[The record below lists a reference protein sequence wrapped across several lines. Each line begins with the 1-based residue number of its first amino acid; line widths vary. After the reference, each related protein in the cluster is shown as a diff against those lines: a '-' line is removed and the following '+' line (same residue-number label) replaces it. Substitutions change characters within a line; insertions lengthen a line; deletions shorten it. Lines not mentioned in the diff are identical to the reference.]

1 MESTA
6 ILPLIKELVY
16 IKRGDVRQSQ
26 LDIITTLIN
35 GHKEKKDLLNQILAE
50 LVTLTNVGAK
60 YVRNN
65 CIELM
70 IVFTHGLGVALE

>member
-1 MESTA
+1 MESPPV
-6 ILPLIKELVY
+6 LSLIKELLY

-26 LDIITTLIN
+26 LDVITTLIN
-35 GHKEKKDLLNQILAE
+35 RHKEKKDLLNQIVVD

-70 IVFTHGLGVALE
+70 IVFINGLGVALE

>member
-70 IVFTHGLGVALE
+70 IVFTNGLGVALE